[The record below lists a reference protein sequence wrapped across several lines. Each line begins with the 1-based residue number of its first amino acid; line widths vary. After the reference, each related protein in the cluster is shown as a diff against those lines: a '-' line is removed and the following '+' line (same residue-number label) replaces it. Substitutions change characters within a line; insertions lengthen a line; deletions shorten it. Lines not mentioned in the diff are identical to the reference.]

1 MPPPEQQWRWQRL
14 SPRAAAATSR
24 GSGGSVLL
32 REWQGRPPPVSGD
45 SGSPTTS
52 GVAASSPTTGS
63 AAASS
68 PNTGNGGG
76 ALPHHRLLLPNPFL
90 YSLICMPNV
99 FWSEFEKLSRERI
112 RVYQA

>member
-76 ALPHHRLLLPNPFL
+76 ALPHHR
-90 YSLICMPNV
+90 
-99 FWSEFEKLSRERI
+99 
-112 RVYQA
+112 